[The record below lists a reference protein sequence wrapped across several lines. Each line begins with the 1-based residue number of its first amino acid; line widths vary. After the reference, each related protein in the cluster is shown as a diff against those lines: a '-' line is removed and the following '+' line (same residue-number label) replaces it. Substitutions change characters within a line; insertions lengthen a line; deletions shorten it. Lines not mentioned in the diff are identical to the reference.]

1 MMEHVIEMLK
11 ISKYGHVR
19 LSCGD
24 TVVCF
29 RARWSV
35 DVLGLDADQ
44 GLSVDDALMS
54 DV

>member
-1 MMEHVIEMLK
+1 MYGQFCLVVLIHL
-11 ISKYGHVR
+11 ISLHFKKDIVPTH

-24 TVVCF
+24 TVVFF

-44 GLSVDDALMS
+44 GLCR
-54 DV
+54 